1 MSAVTL
7 FKSISKSTFS
17 RHITLQATGMARV
30 VVLAVSLA
38 ALVASTAATYLF
50 ERDPAL
56 HEARQADDDFDPG
69 IFFTRE
75 NLKFTIKAVYNGDD
89 KVIRKEKLLIETPFY
104 CFLKKNSQHKWGFE
118 ATDWVCRG
126 PRLRT

>member
-1 MSAVTL
+1 
-7 FKSISKSTFS
+7 
-17 RHITLQATGMARV
+17 MARV

-50 ERDPAL
+50 ERDPSL
-56 HEARQADDDFDPG
+56 FHEARQADDDFDPG

-89 KVIRKEKLLIETPFY
+89 KVRRKEKLLIETPFY
-104 CFLKKNSQHKWGFE
+104 CFLKK
-118 ATDWVCRG
+118 
-126 PRLRT
+126 

>member
-1 MSAVTL
+1 
-7 FKSISKSTFS
+7 
-17 RHITLQATGMARV
+17 MARV